1 MKIESGEK
9 NRLILDEG
17 GERESKGTRG
27 GGRREIRAKVV
38 VGEASR
44 LLRGHRSGRNVVRT
58 DVPSSCGGVDGCEI
72 TAAGTLVDTP

>member
-17 GERESKGTRG
+17 GERESRGTSRG
-27 GGRREIRAKVV
+27 GGGEIRAKVV